1 MTRLDKIKLIG
12 KINMIL
18 GGLSIPIF
26 ALLLVLADNL
36 ELIYNINETLA
47 RGFGILFCIFFVV
60 AESVTSVY
68 CIISGI
74 IMLRTAFS
82 VKSLKMFMIIDAV
95 VKIILAVPCGVF
107 AVIMLMLYFYSAGIL
122 AFLYSIFLL
131 GVAICECKY
140 NGVETA
146 EKDSL

>member
-1 MTRLDKIKLIG
+1 MTRLDKIKLLG
-12 KINMIL
+12 KVNMLLCGI
-18 GGLSIPIF
+18 SIPIF
-26 ALLLVLADNL
+26 ALLLALADNL

-68 CIISGI
+68 CMISGI

-82 VKSLKMFMIIDAV
+82 VKSLKIFIIIDAIA
-95 VKIILAVPCGVF
+95 KIILAVPCGVF

-122 AFLYSIFLL
+122 GFLYSIFLL
-131 GVAICECKY
+131 VVAICECKS
-140 NGVETA
+140 NGLKTA
-146 EKDSL
+146 ENDSL

>member
-1 MTRLDKIKLIG
+1 MTRLDKIRLLG

-18 GGLSIPIF
+18 GGISIPIF
-26 ALLLVLADNL
+26 ALLLVLAKNL

-74 IMLRTAFS
+74 LMLRAAFS
-82 VKSLKMFMIIDAV
+82 VKSLKIFMIIDAV
-95 VKIILAVPCGVF
+95 AKIILAVPCGVF
-107 AVIMLMLYFYSAGIL
+107 AVIMLMLYFYSAGISAL
-122 AFLYSIFLL
+122 LYSIILI
-131 GVAICECKY
+131 AIGIVECKC
-140 NGVETA
+140 N
-146 EKDSL
+146 